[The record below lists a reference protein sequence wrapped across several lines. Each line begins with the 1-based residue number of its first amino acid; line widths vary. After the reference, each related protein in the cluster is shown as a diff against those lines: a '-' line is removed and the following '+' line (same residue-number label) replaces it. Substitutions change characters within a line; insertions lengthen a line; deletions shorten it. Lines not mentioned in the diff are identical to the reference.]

1 MVIKLTNN
9 YTTFELEKGES
20 NECLQRIGKSLKY
33 NPFLT
38 TLRRKNPEL
47 FQDEDWNYP
56 DFISGIAKKIHSEKY
71 QNYLSYLYNDA
82 IGADSLYYNPFI
94 RWRDENGEMNWGKPF
109 LPHEMW
115 DGETR
120 YFPVRAN
127 SRKLKTWSGWF
138 RRIYKFLVKNYPDM
152 PLYVQD
158 KRTEEVKFKKE
169 FVSDFG
175 RYKLREYQVDIAKK
189 VISTLTDTENLGHY
203 FNAVCLDL
211 ATNTGKTPVI
221 GALIN
226 NFTDNTSII
235 IPVDRQD
242 LFLKMIED
250 LAIDIG
256 VDSLGLII
264 SDQMKTKV
272 NKLCKNISG
281 LKEKLSYNSFERI
294 TLVMMPTFISRIK
307 RGEYTADTLN
317 GYDVGIFDECHLA
330 VSPSYLDFI
339 KYGNFRLRIGLS
351 GTPYDH
357 YDRHRN
363 YEVLGLFGESRYT
376 ISNAE
381 NMDRG
386 VSLVPYVKMWEVEGG
401 CYPVKIGSEY
411 IGDDDEYSEKEK
423 CRYYNGARYSK
434 LFDAITWLKNKQTL
448 VYFGY
453 ADIKYGKAVE
463 KYLRYRFPD
472 LTIAYTDGEDP
483 DTWDKVDK
491 FKKNEINILIV
502 NRIFMMGV
510 NIPNIQH
517 FVNWESTDNKVSV
530 KQAVIGRSIRTNDED
545 DRVYISDFYDNYGI
559 AQTYSEIRKS
569 IYMDESNGCHLIQ
582 NA

>member
-9 YTTFELEKGES
+9 YTTFELEQGES
-20 NECLQRIGKSLKY
+20 NECLQVIGKSLKY

-47 FQDEDWNYP
+47 FEEEDWSHP
-56 DFISGIAKKIHSEKY
+56 QFLRDIATKIHSEKY
-71 QNYLSYLYNDA
+71 QNYLSYLYNEA
-82 IGADSLYYNPFI
+82 RGADTLYFNPFI
-94 RWRDENGEMNWGKPF
+94 RWRDENGDIQYGKEF

-115 DGETR
+115 NGETR
-120 YFPVRAN
+120 YFQIRAN

-138 RRIYKFLVKNYPDM
+138 RRIYKFLVKKYPDM

-169 FVSDFG
+169 FISKFG
-175 RYKLREYQVDIAKK
+175 KYSLREYQTDIAKK
-189 VISTLTDTENLGHY
+189 VIDTLTDNDNLGHY

-226 NFTDNTSII
+226 NFTDDTSVI
-235 IPVDRQD
+235 IPVDKQD
-242 LFLKMIED
+242 LFIKMVED

-256 VDSLGLII
+256 VESLGLII
-264 SDQMKTKV
+264 SDQVKTKV
-272 NKLCKNISG
+272 NKLCKKIPE
-281 LKEKLSYNSFERI
+281 LKDRLKYNSFERI

-307 RGEYTADTLN
+307 RGEYSADILN

-357 YDRHRN
+357 YDKHRN

-386 VSLVPYVKMWEVEGG
+386 VSLVPYVKMWNVEGG
-401 CYPVKIGSEY
+401 CYPVKVDGKYLDNE
-411 IGDDDEYSEKEK
+411 DTKEQ
-423 CRYYNGARYSK
+423 CRYYNGARFRRLY
-434 LFDAITWLKNKQTL
+434 DAVTWLKNKQTL

-453 ADIKYGKAVE
+453 AEKKYGKAVE
-463 KYLRYRFPD
+463 AFLKHNFPD
-472 LTIAYTDGEDP
+472 LSVEYTDGEDI
-483 DTWDKVDK
+483 DTWDKVDR
-491 FKKNEINILIV
+491 FKKNEINILVV

-517 FVNWESTDNKVSV
+517 FINWESTDNKISI
-530 KQAVIGRSIRTNDED
+530 KQAVIGRSIRTNDKD

-559 AQTYSEIRKS
+559 AKTYSEIRES
-569 IYMDESNGCHLIQ
+569 IYKDESNGCHLIQ
-582 NA
+582 ST